1 MEYAYIFS
9 TDDSTLAGCCVMS
22 TRVLV
27 HTPIARPLRA
37 HAVHARCV
45 SGAVIVREVAAHK
58 VLIGF
63 RRADRKW
70 D

>member
-1 MEYAYIFS
+1 
-9 TDDSTLAGCCVMS
+9 MS